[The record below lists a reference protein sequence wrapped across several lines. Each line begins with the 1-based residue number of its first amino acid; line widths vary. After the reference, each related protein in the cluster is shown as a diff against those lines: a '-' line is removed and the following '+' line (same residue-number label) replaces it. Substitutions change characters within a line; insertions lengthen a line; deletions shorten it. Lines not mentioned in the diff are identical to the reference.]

1 MRRISADER
10 AMRVVPLCG
19 RRVIERLRSI
29 GITRLSDL
37 AGMNPQVLMHQ
48 VNLAAGKVIWRPPM
62 AIMALSNLISAANQ
76 QKRRKQARAGG

>member
-10 AMRVVPLCG
+10 AMRAVPLCG
-19 RRVIERLRSI
+19 QRVIERLRSI
-29 GITRLSDL
+29 GITKLSDL
-37 AGMNPQVLMHQ
+37 TGANPQVLMHQ

-62 AIMALSNLISAANQ
+62 AIMALSNLISAAQ